1 MLGEAP
7 LPKIM
12 QSSVNCCAIQSS
24 KLKILTVLEEKKQTN
39 KQQQQPTYLN
49 GTKCVT
55 FCFLS

>member
-1 MLGEAP
+1 MLGEAL

-24 KLKILTVLEEKKQTN
+24 KLKILTVLEEKKTN
-39 KQQQQPTYLN
+39 QQQQPTYLN